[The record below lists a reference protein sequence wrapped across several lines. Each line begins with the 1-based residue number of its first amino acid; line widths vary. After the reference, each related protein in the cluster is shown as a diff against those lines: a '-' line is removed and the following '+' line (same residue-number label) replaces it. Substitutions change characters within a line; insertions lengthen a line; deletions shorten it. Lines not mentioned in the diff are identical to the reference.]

1 MRNFLLLNEL
11 WIHAKNRFILAV
23 PKYLIIKKIIL
34 FYSDNLLIL
43 IILYVL

>member
-1 MRNFLLLNEL
+1 MASEF
-11 WIHAKNRFILAV
+11 RFIKPMATV
-23 PKYLIIKKIIL
+23 LIIKKIIL